1 MNKAGSGTTVPFWKD
16 ERKLGIIFQALL
28 LFAVLATL
36 AFLSYTAYKGMRAR
50 GLEFSFAFLFEE
62 AGFLISEGVTIA
74 NDGSGWIFRA
84 FQPSDANWQVLLA
97 GLINTLRVSITGIV
111 LTTILGVLIGIG
123 RLSSNWLVN
132 RLSFAYVEFVRN
144 TPLLVQMIFW
154 YLAVFNKLPP
164 LRQASEWYGFILSNK
179 GMAVPWTATTPAWTQ
194 FSPYFYWGI
203 YLWIGLW
210 LLRWV
215 LKPPRWLYWAAPLGS
230 WALGLIIV
238 GQLPV
243 ALSIPAKQGF
253 RVEGGA
259 LLSPEFSSVLLAL
272 TIYTASYI
280 AEIVRGAI
288 QSLPKGQWEAA
299 SSLGLSY
306 GQTLRLII
314 LPQALRIIVPPL
326 GNQYLNLTK
335 NSSLAIAVGFP
346 ELFNVYGTLA
356 NQTGRSLEGVLIVM
370 AVYLSISLSIS
381 AFINWYNTRV
391 ALVGA
396 AR

>member
-1 MNKAGSGTTVPFWKD
+1 MKEARAAVPFWKD
-16 ERKLGIIFQALL
+16 ERKLGMLFQALL
-28 LFAVLATL
+28 LLTVVLVL
-36 AFLSYTAYKGMRAR
+36 LFLSYTAYRGMRSR

-62 AGFLISEGVTIA
+62 SGFLISEGVTLA
-74 NDGSGWIFRA
+74 NDGGHWLFRA

-97 GLINTLRVSITGIV
+97 GFINTLRVSVTGIV
-111 LTTILGVLIGIG
+111 LTTILGVLVGVG

-179 GMAVPWTATTPAWTQ
+179 GMAVPWIATTPAWSQ
-194 FSPYFYWGI
+194 FGPYFYWGL
-203 YLWIGLW
+203 YLWLGLW
-210 LLRWV
+210 LIRPLWR
-215 LKPPRWLYWAAPLGS
+215 PPRWLYWAAPLGV
-230 WALGLIIV
+230 WAVGLALV
-238 GQLPV
+238 RQLPV
-243 ALSIPAKQGF
+243 TVSTPVKKGF

-259 LLSPEFSSVLLAL
+259 LLSPEFSAVLLAL

-356 NQTGRSLEGVLIVM
+356 NQTGRSLEGILIVM

-391 ALVGA
+391 ALVGV

>member
-1 MNKAGSGTTVPFWKD
+1 MKSAEQAVPWWKD
-16 ERKLGIIFQALL
+16 EQKLGVLIQALL
-28 LFAVLATL
+28 LLTVLLVL

-62 AGFLISEGVTIA
+62 SGFLISEGVTLA
-74 NDGSGWIFRA
+74 NEGGRWIFRA

-97 GLINTLRVSITGIV
+97 GLINTLRVSLTGIV
-111 LTTILGVLIGIG
+111 LTTILGVLVGVG

-132 RLSFAYVEFVRN
+132 RLSFAFVEFVRN

-164 LRQASEWYGFILSNK
+164 LRQAAEWYGFILSNK
-179 GMAVPWTATTPAWTQ
+179 GMAVPWLATTPAWTQ
-194 FSPYFYWGI
+194 FAPYFYWGL
-203 YLWIGLW
+203 YAWLGLW
-210 LLRWV
+210 LIRAVWR
-215 LKPPRWLYWAAPLGS
+215 PPRWLYWAAPLGA
-230 WALGLIIV
+230 WGLGLLLV
-238 GQLPV
+238 GQVPLQLSAPV
-243 ALSIPAKQGF
+243 KQGF

-346 ELFNVYGTLA
+346 DLFNVYGTLA

-370 AVYLSISLSIS
+370 AVYLAISLSIS
-381 AFINWYNTRV
+381 AAINWYNTHV
-391 ALVGA
+391 ALVGS

>member
-1 MNKAGSGTTVPFWKD
+1 MNEAGPTIPFWKD
-16 ERKLGIIFQALL
+16 ERKLGILFQALL
-28 LFAVLATL
+28 LLAVLLTL
-36 AFLSYTAYKGMRAR
+36 AFLSYTAYMGMRAR

-62 AGFLISEGVTIA
+62 AGFLISEGVTLA
-74 NDGSGWIFRA
+74 NDGHGWIIRA

-97 GLINTLRVSITGIV
+97 GFINTLRVSLAGIV
-111 LTTILGVLIGIG
+111 LTTILGVLVGVG

-164 LRQASEWYGFILSNK
+164 LRQVSEWYGFILSNK
-179 GMAVPWTATTPAWTQ
+179 GMAVPWLTTTQAWNQ
-194 FSPYFYWGI
+194 FGPYFYWGV
-203 YLWIGLW
+203 YLWLGLW
-210 LLRWV
+210 LVRIFW
-215 LKPPRWLYWAAPLGS
+215 KPPRWLYWAVPLG
-230 WALGLIIV
+230 ACLLGLLV
-238 GQLPV
+238 TREAPV
-243 ALSIPAKQGF
+243 ALSVPQKMGF

-306 GQTLRLII
+306 GQALRLII

-356 NQTGRSLEGVLIVM
+356 NQTGRSLEGILIVM
-370 AVYLSISLSIS
+370 AVYLTISLSIS
-381 AFINWYNTRV
+381 AFINWYNTHV

-396 AR
+396 VR